1 MIWHEKPETDHWKK
15 RTAGTIVS
23 HLGIELLEITE
34 DTLSARMPV
43 DERTFQP
50 MKILHGG
57 ASVVLAETLGSIAGA
72 MVVNPDEFFVVGQ
85 SITSNHLRPVTH
97 GWVTGRAHAKH
108 IGKRSQIWDIEIWN
122 DEKKLVNTSRLT
134 LAIIPK

>member
-1 MIWHEKPETDHWKK
+1 MIWHKKPETNNWQK
-15 RTAGTIVS
+15 RIEGTIVA
-23 HLGIELLEITE
+23 HLGIELLEVTQ

-57 ASVVLAETLGSIAGA
+57 ASVVLAETLGSIAGSMA
-72 MVVNPDEFFVVGQ
+72 VNQEEFFVVGQ

-97 GWVTGRAHAKH
+97 GWVTGMAHAKH

-122 DEKKLVNTSRLT
+122 EEKKLVNTSRLT
-134 LAIIPK
+134 LAVIRK